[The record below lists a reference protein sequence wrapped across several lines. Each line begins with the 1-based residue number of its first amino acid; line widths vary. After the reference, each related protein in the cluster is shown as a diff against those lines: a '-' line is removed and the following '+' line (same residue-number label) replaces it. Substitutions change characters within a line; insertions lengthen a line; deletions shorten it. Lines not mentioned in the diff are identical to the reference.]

1 MKVVN
6 IIMNFHMQS
15 SVLRSDMITTVG
27 ERNLNKVHDEEIEL
41 KKNPFEPMGVSVNH
55 NVLTP

>member
-6 IIMNFHMQS
+6 IIIMNFHMQS

-27 ERNLNKVHDEEIEL
+27 ERNLKHDEEIEL

-55 NVLTP
+55 NLLTP